1 MFAIASPIAK
11 AEALSMEDYFNDRPQ
26 ALGAITPLE
35 GGETYATKSADG
47 KRIDIISF
55 KTGKKLEN
63 FSISILRRGTENI

>member
-55 KTGKKLEN
+55 KTGKKTGEL
-63 FSISILRRGTENI
+63 FNIDTQKGN